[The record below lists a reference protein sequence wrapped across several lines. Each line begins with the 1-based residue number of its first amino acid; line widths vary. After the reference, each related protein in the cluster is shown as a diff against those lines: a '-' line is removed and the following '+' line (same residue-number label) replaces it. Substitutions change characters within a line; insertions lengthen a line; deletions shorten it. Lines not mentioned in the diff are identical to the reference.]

1 MTADLESSNTAMPFA
16 TSTTNGVSPNQT
28 GDSGGAGLTW
38 SQVENY
44 WIQAGGSPQA
54 AAMAAAVATASSG
67 LDPSITRTNPD
78 GGISIGLWLIP
89 KNGQP
94 PGSTDPLANARAAK
108 ELSQNGTDWS
118 QWCVTWSDNNCGQDG
133 GSYLGEGSNAL
144 GALGSTNQAYN
155 QFGSAPAGS
164 GTGASSAT
172 SASSTT
178 GAPTGSKAHSV
189 LLLGIAVIV
198 IAAIYLLVRRR
209 QATQPA
215 PVEVEEPPA

>member
-1 MTADLESSNTAMPFA
+1 MTADLESSNTALPFA
-16 TSTTNGVSPNQT
+16 TASTNGASPNQT
-28 GDSGGAGLTW
+28 GSSGGAGLTW

-54 AAMAAAVATASSG
+54 ASMAAAVATASSG
-67 LDPSITRTNPD
+67 LDPAITRSNPD
-78 GGISIGLWLIP
+78 GTTSVGLWLIP

-178 GAPTGSKAHSV
+178 GAPTGSKAHTV
-189 LLLGIAVIV
+189 LLFGLGIIV
-198 IAAIYLLVRRR
+198 IAAIYLFIRSRRV
-209 QATQPA
+209 AEPA
-215 PVEVEEPPA
+215 PVEVEQPPA